1 MTTPDTAQADSNQ
14 PEENT
19 STPPWGSDEDFN
31 PEKAWNL
38 IQNLRSEKADLQNKM
53 TTLNNEHSA
62 TLSTLSER
70 DASIEELQANLEI
83 SEEAA
88 KQAEADHQQL
98 AALRTKE
105 NLLIKAGIPASYAGN
120 VTGETEDDW
129 AESVA
134 QLAQLTSGAKKAPE
148 PTPKPDPAQAATEPV
163 VDENTELAN
172 MIFGE

>member
-31 PEKAWNL
+31 PEKAWSL
-38 IQNLRSEKADLQNKM
+38 IQNLRSEKTELQNKM

-70 DASIEELQANLEI
+70 DASIEELQASLEL

-88 KQAEADHQQL
+88 KQAEAEHQQL

-105 NLLIKAGIPASYAGN
+105 NLLTNAGIPASYAGN
-120 VTGETEDDW
+120 VTGDTEDDW

-134 QLAQLTSGAKKAPE
+134 QLAQLTANAKHE
-148 PTPKPDPAQAATEPV
+148 STPTPKPDPAQAANEPV

-172 MIFGE
+172 MIFGK

>member
-70 DASIEELQANLEI
+70 DASIEELQASLEL

-88 KQAEADHQQL
+88 KQAEAEHQQL

-105 NLLIKAGIPASYAGN
+105 NLLLNAGIPASYAGN

-129 AESVA
+129 AESVT
-134 QLAQLTSGAKKAPE
+134 QLAQLTANVKQEST

-163 VDENTELAN
+163 VDDNTELAN

>member
-19 STPPWGSDEDFN
+19 NTPPWGSDENFN
-31 PEKAWNL
+31 PEQAWNL
-38 IQNLRSEKADLQNKM
+38 IQNLRSEKSDLRTKLAE
-53 TTLNNEHSA
+53 LNSEHST

-70 DASIEELQANLEI
+70 DASIEELKASLEL
-83 SEEAA
+83 SEENA
-88 KQAEADHQQL
+88 KQAEADHQKL

-105 NLLIKAGIPASYAGN
+105 NLLAKAGIPASYAGN

-134 QLAQLTSGAKKAPE
+134 LLAQLTASAKSA
-148 PTPKPDPAQAATEPV
+148 PTPKPDPAQAANEPV
-163 VDENTELAN
+163 VDKNAELIDILFN
-172 MIFGE
+172 S

>member
-14 PEENT
+14 QEENT
-19 STPPWGSDEDFN
+19 STPPWGSDEDFS
-31 PEKAWNL
+31 PEKAWGL
-38 IQNLRSEKADLQNKM
+38 IQNLRSEKLDLRAKL
-53 TTLNNEHSA
+53 TELNSEHST

-70 DASIEELQANLEI
+70 EASIEELKANLEM

-88 KQAEADHQQL
+88 KQAEAEHQQL

-105 NLLIKAGIPASYAGN
+105 NLLAEAGIPASYAGN

-134 QLAQLTSGAKKAPE
+134 QLAQLTASANSV

-163 VDENTELAN
+163 VDKNAALIDLLLN
-172 MIFGE
+172 S

>member
-19 STPPWGSDEDFN
+19 STPPWGSDEDFS
-31 PEKAWNL
+31 PEKAWGL
-38 IQNLRSEKADLQNKM
+38 IQNLRSEKLDLRAKL
-53 TTLNNEHSA
+53 TELNSEHST

-70 DASIEELQANLEI
+70 DASIEELKANLEM

-88 KQAEADHQQL
+88 KQAEAEHQQL

-105 NLLIKAGIPASYAGN
+105 NLLAEAGIPASYAGN

-134 QLAQLTSGAKKAPE
+134 QLAQLATTGKQEST
-148 PTPKPDPAQAATEPV
+148 PTPKPDPSQTATDPV
-163 VDENTELAN
+163 VDMDEELIN
-172 MIFGE
+172 ILLRK

>member
-14 PEENT
+14 QEENT
-19 STPPWGSDEDFN
+19 STPPWGSDDDFN
-31 PEKAWNL
+31 PEKAWSL
-38 IQNLRSEKADLQNKM
+38 IQNLRSEKTELQNKM

-70 DASIEELQANLEI
+70 DTSIEELKASLEL

-88 KQAEADHQQL
+88 KQAEAEHQQL

-105 NLLIKAGIPASYAGN
+105 HLLANAGIPASYAGN

-134 QLAQLTSGAKKAPE
+134 QLAQLNANANQAPT
-148 PTPKPDPAQAATEPV
+148 PTPKPDPAQAANEPV
-163 VDENTELAN
+163 VDENAELASF
-172 MIFGE
+172 IFGE

>member
-14 PEENT
+14 QEENT

-31 PEKAWNL
+31 PEKAWGL
-38 IQNLRSEKADLQNKM
+38 IQNLRSEKLDLRAKL
-53 TTLNNEHSA
+53 TELNSEHST

-70 DASIEELQANLEI
+70 DASIEELKANLEL

-88 KQAEADHQQL
+88 KQAEAEHQQL

-105 NLLIKAGIPASYAGN
+105 NLLAEAGIPASYAGN

-134 QLAQLTSGAKKAPE
+134 QLAQLTANANQT
-148 PTPKPDPAQAATEPV
+148 PTPKPDPTQSETEPA
-163 VDENTELAN
+163 VDKNAALIDLLLN
-172 MIFGE
+172 S

>member
-19 STPPWGSDEDFN
+19 STPPWGSDEDFS
-31 PEKAWNL
+31 PEKAWGL
-38 IQNLRSEKADLQNKM
+38 IQNLRSEKLDLRAKL
-53 TTLNNEHSA
+53 TELNSEHST

-70 DASIEELQANLEI
+70 DASIEELKANLEM

-88 KQAEADHQQL
+88 KQAEAEHQQL

-105 NLLIKAGIPASYAGN
+105 NLLAEAGIPASYAGN

-134 QLAQLTSGAKKAPE
+134 QLAKLTANANQA
-148 PTPKPDPAQAATEPV
+148 PTPKPDPAQAANEPV
-163 VDENTELAN
+163 VDKNAALVDLLFN
-172 MIFGE
+172 R